1 MGRKLRTHLD
11 LLVPDIGGRVR
22 MRQNLQKHSHDL
34 HAKDKQFQE
43 NDPVMAKNFSQG
55 PLWITGKI
63 LKKSGA
69 VTFYVVLGGRNVV
82 CMLCNSTY
90 LITHAHCNL
99 LSFLFDHIST
109 DCYCVFGLPQV
120 QSLQNARHRYRA
132 SVNFHN

>member
-43 NDPVMAKNFSQG
+43 NDPVMAKNFSLG

-69 VTFYVVLGGRNVV
+69 VTFL
-82 CMLCNSTY
+82 LKANS
-90 LITHAHCNL
+90 LDPQEQIQPHVDEQWLPESESTHHPQEPVSSGL
-99 LSFLFDHIST
+99 RHST
-109 DCYCVFGLPQV
+109 
-120 QSLQNARHRYRA
+120 QSRHPPVRFTPDSY
-132 SVNFHN
+132 